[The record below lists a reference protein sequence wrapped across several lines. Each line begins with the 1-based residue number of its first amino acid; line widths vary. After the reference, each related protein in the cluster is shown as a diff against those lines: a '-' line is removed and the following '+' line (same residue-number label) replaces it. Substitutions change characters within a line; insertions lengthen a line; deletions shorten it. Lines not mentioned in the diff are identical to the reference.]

1 MPKEANTMPLTRE
14 VKTHI
19 RRSPYQAM
27 AATLTMFLTFLVGG
41 VFFLATMA
49 SISILG
55 YFEGKPQVTVFFTAK
70 AGEAEAEKLKTKL
83 QATNQVSGMHFV
95 SKEDALAI
103 YRQQN
108 QNDPL
113 LLEMVTADILPA
125 SLEVSAKD
133 PQYLSQIAGVIEG
146 SEGVDEVVYQRDVV
160 DSLLSWTNAIRLVG
174 GVLALLLVADSL
186 LIIGTVIAMK
196 IALKRDEIEILT
208 LVGASPWTIRAPF
221 VVEGGVYGLFG
232 AGAAA
237 LLLSGLITWF
247 RPYLYAFLSSIPTLK
262 ELLMSAT
269 GTPFLIAVSV
279 FIAGNLLIGFIL
291 GALGS
296 AIAIRRYLK

>member
-1 MPKEANTMPLTRE
+1 MPLTRE

-49 SISILG
+49 SVSILS

-83 QATNQVSGMHFV
+83 EATNQVAGTHFV

-133 PQYLSQIAGVIEG
+133 PQYLSQIASVIEG
-146 SEGVDEVVYQRDVV
+146 SEGVDEVVFQRDVV

-208 LVGASPWTIRAPF
+208 LVGASPWAIRAPF
-221 VVEGGVYGLFG
+221 VVEGGLYGLFG
-232 AGAAA
+232 AGAASII
-237 LLLSGLITWF
+237 LSVLITWF
-247 RPYLYAFLSSIPTLK
+247 RPYLYSFLNSIPAMK
-262 ELLMSAT
+262 ELLASAT

-279 FIAGNLLIGFIL
+279 FVAGNLLIGFML

-296 AIAIRRYLK
+296 AISIRRYLK

>member
-1 MPKEANTMPLTRE
+1 MPITRE

-19 RRSPYQAM
+19 RRSPYQAF

-49 SISILG
+49 SVVILN
-55 YFEGKPQVTVFFTAK
+55 YFEGKPQVTVFFTPK
-70 AGEAEAEKLKTKL
+70 AGQVEADNLKIKLEATGKVAGT
-83 QATNQVSGMHFV
+83 HFV
-95 SKEDALAI
+95 SKEAALEI

-125 SLEVSAKD
+125 SLEVSAND
-133 PQYLSQIAGVIEG
+133 PQYLSELAAVIEG

-160 DSLLSWTNAIRLVG
+160 DSLLAWTNAIRWVG
-174 GVLALLLVADSL
+174 GILALLLVIDSL

-208 LVGASPWTIRAPF
+208 LVGASPWAIRAPF
-221 VVEGGVYGLFG
+221 VLEGGFYGFVG
-232 AGAAA
+232 AGVA
-237 LLLSGLITWF
+237 SLILAIVMTWLQ
-247 RPYLYAFLSSIPTLK
+247 PQLIAFLGSIPTFRMVLGSITSSAF
-262 ELLMSAT
+262 LLS
-269 GTPFLIAVSV
+269 LSV
-279 FIAGNLLIGFIL
+279 FWVGMTLTGFIL

-296 AIAIRRYLK
+296 SIALRRYLK

>member
-1 MPKEANTMPLTRE
+1 MPLTRE
-14 VKTHI
+14 VRTHI

-49 SISILG
+49 SVSILG

-70 AGEAEAEKLKTKL
+70 AGQAEADKLK
-83 QATNQVSGMHFV
+83 ATLEATGKVSGTHFV

-103 YRQQN
+103 YREQN

-125 SLEVSAKD
+125 SLEVSAND
-133 PQYLSQIAGVIEG
+133 PQELAELARIIGG

-174 GVLALLLVADSL
+174 GVLALLLVLDSL

-221 VVEGGVYGLFG
+221 ILEGGFYGFVG
-232 AGAAA
+232 AGAAS
-237 LLLSGLITWF
+237 LILSGLLVWL
-247 RPYLYAFLSSIPTLK
+247 RPYLFAFLGSIPTLK
-262 ELLMSAT
+262 LLFSSAVSSE
-269 GTPFLIAVSV
+269 FIIAVAV
-279 FIAGNLLIGFIL
+279 FLVGNTFIGFCL

-296 AIAIRRYLK
+296 SISIRRYLK

>member
-1 MPKEANTMPLTRE
+1 MPITRE
-14 VKTHI
+14 VRTHI

-27 AATLTMFLTFLVGG
+27 AAMLTMFLTFLVGG

-49 SISILG
+49 SVMVLG
-55 YFEGKPQVTVFFTAK
+55 YFEGKPQVTIFLTPK
-70 AGEAEAEKLKTKL
+70 AGLPEANTLKAKLEATGKVAGT
-83 QATNQVSGMHFV
+83 HYV

-125 SLEVSAKD
+125 SLEVSATD
-133 PQYLSQIAGVIEG
+133 PQFLSELASVLVGAD
-146 SEGVDEVVYQRDVV
+146 GVDEVVYQRDVV
-160 DSLLSWTNAIRLVG
+160 DSLLSWTNAIRWVG
-174 GVLALLLVADSL
+174 GTLALLLVLDSL

-221 VVEGGVYGLFG
+221 ILEGGFYGF
-232 AGAAA
+232 AGAAVA
-237 LLLSGLITWF
+237 SVILSGVVAWL
-247 RPYLYAFLSSIPTLK
+247 RPYLFSFLGLIPTL
-262 ELLMSAT
+262 EALLVSITSAA
-269 GTPFLIAVSV
+269 FLLSVAV
-279 FIAGNLLIGFIL
+279 FLAGNMVIGFCL

-296 AIAIRRYLK
+296 SIALRRYLK

>member
-1 MPKEANTMPLTRE
+1 MPLTRE
-14 VKTHI
+14 IKTHI

-27 AATLTMFLTFLVGG
+27 AASLTMFITFLVGG

-49 SISILG
+49 SVSILS

-70 AGEAEAEKLKTKL
+70 AGQAEADKLKLTLEGTGKV
-83 QATNQVSGMHFV
+83 ASTHFV
-95 SKEDALAI
+95 SKEDALKI
-103 YRQQN
+103 YREQN

-125 SLEVSAKD
+125 SLEVSATD
-133 PQYLSQIAGVIEG
+133 PQYLSELAKVIQG
-146 SEGVDEVVYQRDVV
+146 SEGVDEVIYQRDVV
-160 DSLLSWTNAIRLVG
+160 DSLLMWTNAIRLIG
-174 GVLALLLVADSL
+174 GILALLLMLDSL

-221 VVEGGVYGLFG
+221 ILEGGLYGFVG
-232 AGAAA
+232 AGLASAILSGVVA
-237 LLLSGLITWF
+237 WLRPYLFSFLGAIPTLRLLLSSITA
-247 RPYLYAFLSSIPTLK
+247 PAFLIGV
-262 ELLMSAT
+262 AV
-269 GTPFLIAVSV
+269 FL
-279 FIAGNLLIGFIL
+279 AGNLALGFCL

-296 AIAIRRYLK
+296 SISLRRYLK

>member
-1 MPKEANTMPLTRE
+1 MPLTRE
-14 VKTHI
+14 VRTHI

-49 SISILG
+49 SVSILG
-55 YFEGKPQVTVFFTAK
+55 YFEGKPQVTVFFTPK
-70 AGEAEAEKLKTKL
+70 AGVVEADKLKVTL
-83 QATNQVSGMHFV
+83 EATGKVSGTHFV

-125 SLEVSAKD
+125 SLEVSANN
-133 PQYLSQIAGVIEG
+133 PQDLSELARVIEG

-160 DSLLSWTNAIRLVG
+160 DSLLSWTNAIRMVG
-174 GVLALLLVADSL
+174 GILALLLVLDSL

-221 VVEGGVYGLFG
+221 ILEGGFYGLVG
-232 AGAAA
+232 ASSAS
-237 LLLSGLITWF
+237 LILSALITWL
-247 RPYLYAFLSSIPTLK
+247 RPYLYAFLSSIPALKTLLSNAVSS
-262 ELLMSAT
+262 E
-269 GTPFLIAVSV
+269 FLIAVAV
-279 FIAGNLLIGFIL
+279 FLAGNVLIGFCL

-296 AIAIRRYLK
+296 SIAIRRYLK

>member
-1 MPKEANTMPLTRE
+1 MPVIRE

-41 VFFLATMA
+41 VFFLATLA
-49 SISILG
+49 SVIVLG
-55 YFEGKPQVTVFFTAK
+55 YFEGKPQVTVFLTPKAGKFEADNLTAK
-70 AGEAEAEKLKTKL
+70 LA
-83 QATNQVSGMHFV
+83 ATGKVASTHYV

-108 QNDPL
+108 KSDPL

-125 SLEVSAKD
+125 SLEVSAND
-133 PQYLSQIAGVIEG
+133 PQFLADLASVIEG

-174 GVLALLLVADSL
+174 GVLALLLVFDSL

-208 LVGASPWTIRAPF
+208 LVGATPWAIRAPF
-221 VVEGGVYGLFG
+221 IVEGGFYGYAGAGIASVILTGVMIWLRPHLFAFLGTIPTFRLFLENLTSPTFLLSAAIFLFG
-232 AGAAA
+232 NTALGFVLGAM
-237 LLLSGLITWF
+237 G
-247 RPYLYAFLSSIPTLK
+247 SSI
-262 ELLMSAT
+262 
-269 GTPFLIAVSV
+269 
-279 FIAGNLLIGFIL
+279 
-291 GALGS
+291 AL
-296 AIAIRRYLK
+296 RRYLK

>member
-1 MPKEANTMPLTRE
+1 MPITRE

-41 VFFLATMA
+41 VFFLATVA
-49 SISILG
+49 SVVILS
-55 YFEGKPQVTVFFTAK
+55 YFEGKPQVTVFLTPK
-70 AGEAEAEKLKTKL
+70 AGQVEADNLKAKLEATGKVAST
-83 QATNQVSGMHFV
+83 HFV
-95 SKEDALAI
+95 SKEAALEI

-125 SLEVSAKD
+125 SLEVSARD
-133 PQYLSQIAGVIEG
+133 PQYLSELANVISG

-160 DSLLSWTNAIRLVG
+160 DSLLAWTNAIRWVG
-174 GVLALLLVADSL
+174 GVLALLLVIDSL

-221 VVEGGVYGLFG
+221 IVEGGVYGFVG
-232 AGAAA
+232 AGIASLILTIVVTWLRPQLFSFLGTIPTFQA
-237 LLLSGLITWF
+237 LLGSITSPAYLLSIA
-247 RPYLYAFLSSIPTLK
+247 AFLGGMTL
-262 ELLMSAT
+262 M
-269 GTPFLIAVSV
+269 
-279 FIAGNLLIGFIL
+279 GFIL

-296 AIAIRRYLK
+296 SIALRRYLK

>member
-1 MPKEANTMPLTRE
+1 MSLTRE
-14 VKTHI
+14 IRTHI

-41 VFFLATMA
+41 VFFLATVA
-49 SISILG
+49 SVVILG
-55 YFEGKPQVTVFFTAK
+55 YFEGKPQVTVFLASK
-70 AGEAEAEKLKTKL
+70 AGQIEADQLKTKL
-83 QATNQVSGMHFV
+83 ESTGKVASTHYV

-125 SLEVSAKD
+125 SLEVSATD
-133 PQYLSQIAGVIEG
+133 PQYLSDIAGVIEG

-174 GVLALLLVADSL
+174 GTLALLLIFDSL

-196 IALKRDEIEILT
+196 VALKRDEIEILT
-208 LVGASPWTIRAPF
+208 LVGASPWAIRSPF
-221 VVEGGVYGLFG
+221 IFEGGIYGFAG
-232 AGAAA
+232 AGIA
-237 LLLSGLITWF
+237 SLILTVVIIWL
-247 RPYLYAFLSSIPTLK
+247 RPQLFTFLGTIPTFTAMLSSLTSPTF
-262 ELLMSAT
+262 LLASGIFLT
-269 GTPFLIAVSV
+269 G
-279 FIAGNLLIGFIL
+279 NMLIGFLL
-291 GALGS
+291 GAFGS
-296 AIAIRRYLK
+296 SMALRRYLK

>member
-1 MPKEANTMPLTRE
+1 
-14 VKTHI
+14 
-19 RRSPYQAM
+19 M

-49 SISILG
+49 SVMVLN
-55 YFEGKPQVTVFFTAK
+55 YFEGKPQVTVFLTPK
-70 AGEAEAEKLKTKL
+70 AGQLEADNLKAKLEATGK
-83 QATNQVSGMHFV
+83 VSGTHYV

-125 SLEVSAKD
+125 SLEVSATD
-133 PQYLSQIAGVIEG
+133 PQYLSELATVIGG

-160 DSLLSWTNAIRLVG
+160 DSLLAWTNAIRLVG
-174 GVLALLLVADSL
+174 GTLALLLVVDSL

-196 IALKRDEIEILT
+196 IAMKRDEIEILT
-208 LVGASPWTIRAPF
+208 LVGATPWTIRAPF
-221 VVEGGVYGLFG
+221 ILEGGFYGFI
-232 AGAAA
+232 GAAIA
-237 LLLSGLITWF
+237 SVILSGVIAWL
-247 RPYLYAFLSSIPTLK
+247 RPYLFTFLGSIPTLSG
-262 ELLMSAT
+262 LFTSLTSPA
-269 GTPFLIAVSV
+269 FLISLAV
-279 FIAGNLLIGFIL
+279 FLAGNMLLGFCL

-296 AIAIRRYLK
+296 SIALRRFLK

>member
-1 MPKEANTMPLTRE
+1 MSITRE
-14 VKTHI
+14 VRTHI

-27 AATLTMFLTFLVGG
+27 AAMLTMFLTFLVGG

-49 SISILG
+49 SVMVLG
-55 YFEGKPQVTVFFTAK
+55 YFEGKPQVTIFLTAK
-70 AGEAEAEKLKTKL
+70 AGLTEAEHLKTKL
-83 QATNQVSGMHFV
+83 EATGKVAGTHFV

-125 SLEVSAKD
+125 SLEVSATD
-133 PQYLSQIAGVIEG
+133 PQFLSEIAGVIEG
-146 SEGVDEVVYQRDVV
+146 AEGVDEVVYQRDVV
-160 DSLLSWTNAIRLVG
+160 DSLLAWTNAIRWVG
-174 GVLALLLVADSL
+174 GTLALLLVLDSL

-221 VVEGGVYGLFG
+221 IIEGGFYGFTG
-232 AGAAA
+232 AGVASIILGGVVAY
-237 LLLSGLITWF
+237 L
-247 RPYLYAFLSSIPTLK
+247 RPYLFSFLGSIPTFQGFLVSVT
-262 ELLMSAT
+262 SAT
-269 GTPFLIAVSV
+269 FLISVAV
-279 FIAGNLLIGFIL
+279 FLAGNMLIGFCL

-296 AIAIRRYLK
+296 SIALRRYLK